1 MYPLTLYTSL
11 LKGFFV
17 PALIRHISSFSRH
30 WIEDLAGMFFPQPCT
45 SCGEASPSP
54 RVPVC
59 HHCLARLPATG
70 FENHAGNPV
79 EKLFWGRVSLQAACS
94 IFYFSRGS
102 GLQSMIHHLKYL
114 NRPDVGVFLGRRMGE
129 ALLQSGRFRNM
140 EALVPLPLYPARQR
154 KRGYNQAECL
164 ARGMSDVMAIPV
176 LDSVVRRVSKT
187 DTQTRKNRME
197 RWQNVA
203 GSFQVFAEAIRPYS
217 QLLLVDDVVT
227 TGATLEACGTAILGA
242 GGIRLGIATL
252 AYADR

>member
-1 MYPLTLYTSL
+1 
-11 LKGFFV
+11 
-17 PALIRHISSFSRH
+17 
-30 WIEDLAGMFFPQPCT
+30 
-45 SCGEASPSP
+45 
-54 RVPVC
+54 
-59 HHCLARLPATG
+59 
-70 FENHAGNPV
+70 
-79 EKLFWGRVSLQAACS
+79 
-94 IFYFSRGS
+94 
-102 GLQSMIHHLKYL
+102 MIHHLKYL